1 MRSAAGPVEW
11 LTFPAPDDPD
21 RQFRVNVS
29 FLLSNYECIFGR
41 GCPGSLNKY
50 PSADHGCCERGVT
63 FIDEDDFEHVEEMVG
78 QLTAEDAD
86 NIDHIR
92 NRGWFLAS
100 RAGKPYKTRK
110 IGGLCIFGNR
120 TGGAAGKSGCAF
132 HPLAARQGKHHTE
145 TKPFIC
151 WSVPLNFRQEDPE
164 EPGGRE
170 TTIVSAFTADAWSK
184 VMFIDGW
191 KDGLALIKRE
201 KLTDFEVVWVDDK
214 NDIHMTD
221 GIAKTLQKVKDPTPE
236 LLVGVERPRFPMPG
250 QRVNRGLPMIG
261 QIIEQRFPDH
271 VPTTE

>member
-100 RAGKPYKTRK
+100 AGADTADL
-110 IGGLCIFGNR
+110 IGGLAVRDELSRRDHIMGI
-120 TGGAAGKSGCAF
+120 GGAAVGV
-132 HPLAARQGKHHTE
+132 L
-145 TKPFIC
+145 
-151 WSVPLNFRQEDPE
+151 V
-164 EPGGRE
+164 
-170 TTIVSAFTADAWSK
+170 
-184 VMFIDGW
+184 
-191 KDGLALIKRE
+191 GLAGWAATRRRRR
-201 KLTDFEVVWVDDK
+201 T
-214 NDIHMTD
+214 
-221 GIAKTLQKVKDPTPE
+221 
-236 LLVGVERPRFPMPG
+236 
-250 QRVNRGLPMIG
+250 
-261 QIIEQRFPDH
+261 
-271 VPTTE
+271 